1 MQQWDR
7 DTSGRLNRISTQL
20 HPASEVSVPTD
31 TMDPLPE
38 EQQSQPATPMNPN
51 AYRTMRD
58 HIHPPRVSAPSCIIP
73 PADDVAVRPYLVPLL
88 PTYHGMEN
96 ENPYTHLRNFE
107 EVCTTFKEGM
117 MDMDLLKLKAFPL
130 TLKDKAKIWLNSLR
144 PRTIRNWAELQAEF
158 LKKFFSAHK
167 TNNLKRQIYT
177 FAAHDGERFYQCW
190 ERFMETISA
199 CPHHGFDNWMLVNHF
214 YDGMSPPMKQLLET
228 MCGGNFLSKHP
239 DEAIDFLNYVAET
252 SKAWDEPRPRET
264 EGSRHSSYKGE
275 SIHTL
280 SEDTLLREK
289 LIILTR
295 RLDEMEMKNQHNMH
309 SVNELSVSQPS
320 CYNYQLDGHYGEN
333 SQENVQI
340 LNQARPPMN
349 APFGNSY
356 SHDWKNY
363 SNIQGKPKPSAYM
376 PPADQQQFCS
386 TSTAQQMP
394 PPSSLVEQA
403 ILNLSKVVGTFVE
416 EQKVLNVQ
424 TSQKI
429 EAVESS
435 LSRKLDNMHSEISK
449 LSNQQLQ
456 GSEIGKAPFQGQ
468 QYQKLV
474 NEIGLTEAPNARI
487 DEVKAVVTL
496 RSGKELKPAEPELV
510 KSAPVVAE
518 PLQEEQSVAKEEVK
532 IRIPPPFPQV
542 LRKKKNHVN
551 QTEMLEVLR
560 QVKVNIPLLDMIK
573 QVPTYAKFLKDLCTV
588 KKGLNVNKKA
598 FLTEQVSAIIG
609 NKTPVKYKD
618 PGCPTISVNIGGIS
632 VEKALLDLGASV
644 NLFPYSMYK
653 QLGLGELKPTSITL
667 SLADRSIKIPKGT
680 IEDVLIQVDRFYY
693 PVDFVVL
700 DTEPVAV
707 GPNHVPIILGRP
719 FLATSNAIINCRNGI
734 MQLTFGNMT
743 LELNIFH
750 LGKRHMHSEGDD
762 LEEVCILETILEEQA
777 KEQQMQDILT
787 SELSECC
794 VKQHEHQE
802 VSLMQGYW
810 RRRIEILPLLT
821 GNEPKEPQQL
831 ELKPLPAK
839 MKYAFLEANE
849 QCPVVISSLLTTAQ
863 EHDLLNLLKKNKQ
876 ALGWKISDLKG
887 INPSI
892 CTHHIYLEEESKTVR
907 QPQRRLNPH
916 LQEVVRVE
924 VLKLLQA
931 GIIYPISDSTWVSPT
946 QVVPKKSGVTIVKN
960 EKGEEL
966 STRLTTSWRV
976 CIDYRRLNEVTRK
989 DHFPLPFIDQLLE
1002 RVSGHPY
1009 YCFLDGYSGYFQ
1021 IEIAPEDQ
1029 EKTTFTCPFGT
1040 YAYRRMPFGLCNAPA
1055 TFQRCMLSMFSDMV
1069 EHIMEVYMDDITVY
1083 GDDFEECLTNL
1094 EAILQRCIEKNLV
1107 LNWEKCHFMVKQGI
1121 VLGHIISSRGIEVDK
1136 AKIDIISKLPPPTN
1150 VKTIRQFLGHAGFY
1164 RRFIKDFSKIAKP
1177 LYKLLEK
1184 DAQFIWEED
1193 C

>member
-1 MQQWDR
+1 
-7 DTSGRLNRISTQL
+7 
-20 HPASEVSVPTD
+20 
-31 TMDPLPE
+31 
-38 EQQSQPATPMNPN
+38 
-51 AYRTMRD
+51 
-58 HIHPPRVSAPSCIIP
+58 
-73 PADDVAVRPYLVPLL
+73 
-88 PTYHGMEN
+88 
-96 ENPYTHLRNFE
+96 
-107 EVCTTFKEGM
+107 
-117 MDMDLLKLKAFPL
+117 
-130 TLKDKAKIWLNSLR
+130 
-144 PRTIRNWAELQAEF
+144 
-158 LKKFFSAHK
+158 
-167 TNNLKRQIYT
+167 
-177 FAAHDGERFYQCW
+177 
-190 ERFMETISA
+190 
-199 CPHHGFDNWMLVNHF
+199 
-214 YDGMSPPMKQLLET
+214 
-228 MCGGNFLSKHP
+228 
-239 DEAIDFLNYVAET
+239 
-252 SKAWDEPRPRET
+252 
-264 EGSRHSSYKGE
+264 
-275 SIHTL
+275 
-280 SEDTLLREK
+280 
-289 LIILTR
+289 
-295 RLDEMEMKNQHNMH
+295 
-309 SVNELSVSQPS
+309 
-320 CYNYQLDGHYGEN
+320 
-333 SQENVQI
+333 
-340 LNQARPPMN
+340 
-349 APFGNSY
+349 
-356 SHDWKNY
+356 
-363 SNIQGKPKPSAYM
+363 M
-376 PPADQQQFCS
+376 PPL
-386 TSTAQQMP
+386 
-394 PPSSLVEQA
+394 SSPIEQA

-429 EAVESS
+429 EAVEIS

-456 GSEIGKAPFQGQ
+456 SSEIGKAPFQGQ

-487 DEVKAVVTL
+487 DEIKAVVTL
-496 RSGKELKPAEPELV
+496 RSGKELKPAVPELV
-510 KSAPVVAE
+510 NSAPVVVD
-518 PLQEEQSVAKEEVK
+518 PLKEEVK
-532 IRIPPPFPQV
+532 IRIPPPFPQL

-588 KKGLNVNKKA
+588 KKSLNVNKKA
-598 FLTEQVSAIIG
+598 FLTEQVSAIIE
-609 NKTPVKYKD
+609 NKTSVKYKD

-632 VEKALLDLGASV
+632 VEKELLDLEASV
-644 NLFPYSMYK
+644 NLLPYSMYK
-653 QLGLGELKPTSITL
+653 RLGLGELKPTSITL

-680 IEDVLIQVDRFYY
+680 IEDVLIQVDIFYY

-700 DTEPVAV
+700 DTEPVVV

-750 LGKRHMHSEGDD
+750 LGKRHMHLEGDD
-762 LEEVCILETILEEQA
+762 FEEVCILETILEEQA

-794 VKQHEHQE
+794 VEQHEHQE

-821 GNEPKEPQQL
+821 GKEPTEPQQL
-831 ELKPLPAK
+831 ELKPLPADL
-839 MKYAFLEANE
+839 KYAFLEANE
-849 QCPVVISSLLTTAQ
+849 HCPVVISSLLTTAQ
-863 EHDLLNLLKKNKQ
+863 EHNLLHLLKRNKR

-892 CTHHIYLEEESKTVR
+892 CTHHIYLEEESKAVR

-946 QVVPKKSGVTIVKN
+946 QVVPKKSGVTTVKN

-1002 RVSGHPY
+1002 RVSRHPF

-1029 EKTTFTCPFGT
+1029 ENTTFTCPFGT

-1069 EHIMEVYMDDITVY
+1069 ERIMEVYMDDITVY
-1083 GDDFEECLTNL
+1083 GGDFEECLTNL
-1094 EAILQRCIEKNLV
+1094 EAILQRCIEKYLV
-1107 LNWEKCHFMVKQGI
+1107 LNWEKCHFMVNQGI

-1136 AKIDIISKLPPPTN
+1136 AKIDIISKLLPPTN

-1177 LYKLLEK
+1177 L
-1184 DAQFIWEED
+1184 
-1193 C
+1193 

>member
-1 MQQWDR
+1 MQQWNR

-20 HPASEVSVPTD
+20 DPASEVGVQTD

-38 EQQSQPATPMNPN
+38 EQQSQPGTPMNPN

-96 ENPYTHLRNFE
+96 ENPYTHLRDFE

-177 FAAHDGERFYQCW
+177 FAAHDGEKFYQCW

-199 CPHHGFDNWMLVNHF
+199 CPHHGFDTWMLVNHF
-214 YDGMSPPMKQLLET
+214 YDGMSPPMKQLVET

-252 SKAWDEPRPRET
+252 SKAWDEPRPRED
-264 EGSRHSSYKGE
+264 EGLRHSSYQGE
-275 SIHTL
+275 SIHTI
-280 SEDTLLREK
+280 SEDTLMREK
-289 LIILTR
+289 LTILTR
-295 RLDEMEMKNQHNMH
+295 RLDEMEMKNQHNIY
-309 SVNELSVSQPS
+309 SVNELSASQPS
-320 CYNYQLDGHYGEN
+320 CYNYQSNGHYGEN
-333 SQENVQI
+333 CQENVQF
-340 LNQARPPMN
+340 LNQGRPPMN
-349 APFGNSY
+349 VPFGNSY
-356 SHDWKNY
+356 IQNWKNHP
-363 SNIQGKPKPSAYM
+363 NLPGKPKL
-376 PPADQQQFCS
+376 PPYIPPTDQQQFVP
-386 TSTAQQMP
+386 TSQLQQP
-394 PPSSLVEQA
+394 LPLSPVEQA
-403 ILNLSKVVGTFVE
+403 ILNLSKVVGTIVE
-416 EQKVLNVQ
+416 EQKTLNVQ

-435 LSRKLDNMHSEISK
+435 LNRKLDNMHSEISK

-456 GSEIGKAPFQGQ
+456 SLEKEKAPFKGQ
-468 QYQKLV
+468 QYQNLV
-474 NEIGLTEAPNARI
+474 NEIGLTKDVNKRT

-496 RSGKELKPAEPELV
+496 RSGRELQTAVPELV

-644 NLFPYSMYK
+644 NLLPYSMYK

-700 DTEPVAV
+700 DTEPVAL

-719 FLATSNAIINCRNGI
+719 FLATSNAIINCRNGV

-750 LGKRHMHSEGDD
+750 LGKRHMHSEGGEF
-762 LEEVCILETILEEQA
+762 EEVCILETILEEQA
-777 KEQQMQDILT
+777 KEQQIQDILT

-821 GNEPKEPQQL
+821 GNEPKEPQQI
-831 ELKPLPAK
+831 ELKPLPAEL
-839 MKYAFLEANE
+839 KYAFLEANE

-876 ALGWKISDLKG
+876 ALGWKISDLKS

-907 QPQRRLNPH
+907 
-916 LQEVVRVE
+916 
-924 VLKLLQA
+924 
-931 GIIYPISDSTWVSPT
+931 
-946 QVVPKKSGVTIVKN
+946 
-960 EKGEEL
+960 
-966 STRLTTSWRV
+966 
-976 CIDYRRLNEVTRK
+976 
-989 DHFPLPFIDQLLE
+989 
-1002 RVSGHPY
+1002 
-1009 YCFLDGYSGYFQ
+1009 
-1021 IEIAPEDQ
+1021 
-1029 EKTTFTCPFGT
+1029 
-1040 YAYRRMPFGLCNAPA
+1040 
-1055 TFQRCMLSMFSDMV
+1055 
-1069 EHIMEVYMDDITVY
+1069 
-1083 GDDFEECLTNL
+1083 
-1094 EAILQRCIEKNLV
+1094 
-1107 LNWEKCHFMVKQGI
+1107 
-1121 VLGHIISSRGIEVDK
+1121 
-1136 AKIDIISKLPPPTN
+1136 
-1150 VKTIRQFLGHAGFY
+1150 
-1164 RRFIKDFSKIAKP
+1164 
-1177 LYKLLEK
+1177 
-1184 DAQFIWEED
+1184 
-1193 C
+1193 